1 MTDSLDEHFRRLRR
15 RERPPV
21 YSLADKPIYDWLHA
35 HRNEPPLSWLV
46 LSINDIVR
54 TMPVGLRYKWRVQVG
69 ATPLRLTKH
78 IIPKFLRRIGMVQ
91 YPQVVR
97 LLNGKRLRLWVRPN
111 TIDTSHGY
119 NVADQ
124 YEKVRDIRPSGVLYV
139 PFRRGLPSRPLD
151 TDEPERDVWDTDD

>member
-1 MTDSLDEHFRRLRR
+1 MTDRLDRHFRRLRR
-15 RERPPV
+15 LDRPPV
-21 YSLADKPIYDWLHA
+21 YLLADKPIYDWL
-35 HRNEPPLSWLV
+35 RGSQISRLV
-46 LSINDIVR
+46 VSINDIVEA
-54 TMPVGLRYKWRVQVG
+54 MPAEVRD
-69 ATPLRLTKH
+69 ATTPMRLTKH

-124 YEKVRDIRPSGVLYV
+124 YEKVRDIRV

>member
-1 MTDSLDEHFRRLRR
+1 MTDTFDRHFRRLRR

-21 YSLADKPIYDWLHA
+21 YSLADKPIYDWL
-35 HRNEPPLSWLV
+35 RGSQISRLV
-46 LSINDIVR
+46 VSINDIVEA
-54 TMPVGLRYKWRVQVG
+54 MPAEVRD
-69 ATPLRLTKH
+69 ATTLMRLTKH

-124 YEKVRDIRPSGVLYV
+124 YEKVCDIQPSGVLSV

>member
-1 MTDSLDEHFRRLRR
+1 MTDRLDRHFRRLRR
-15 RERPPV
+15 LDRPPV
-21 YSLADKPIYDWLHA
+21 YLLADKPIYDWLYA
-35 HRNEPPLSWLV
+35 HKDEPPLSWPV
-46 LSINDIVR
+46 LSINDIVGI
-54 TMPVGLRYKWRVQVG
+54 MPVGL

-124 YEKVRDIRPSGVLYV
+124 YEKVRDIRV

>member
-1 MTDSLDEHFRRLRR
+1 MTDTFDRHFRRLRR

-21 YSLADKPIYDWLHA
+21 YSLADKPIYDWLHGSQIS
-35 HRNEPPLSWLV
+35 RLV
-46 LSINDIVR
+46 VSINDIIEAMPAEVR
-54 TMPVGLRYKWRVQVG
+54 D
-69 ATPLRLTKH
+69 ATTLMRLTKH

-124 YEKVRDIRPSGVLYV
+124 YEKVCDIQ
-139 PFRRGLPSRPLD
+139 
-151 TDEPERDVWDTDD
+151 PERDVWEL

>member
-1 MTDSLDEHFRRLRR
+1 MTDTFDAHFRRLRR

-21 YSLADKPIYDWLHA
+21 YSLADKPIYDWLHGSQIS
-35 HRNEPPLSWLV
+35 RLV
-46 LSINDIVR
+46 VSINDIIEAMPAEVR
-54 TMPVGLRYKWRVQVG
+54 D
-69 ATPLRLTKH
+69 ATTLMRLTKH

>member
-1 MTDSLDEHFRRLRR
+1 MTDRLDRHFRRLRR
-15 RERPPV
+15 LDRPPV
-21 YSLADKPIYDWLHA
+21 YLLADKPIYDWLYA
-35 HRNEPPLSWLV
+35 HKDEPPLSWPV
-46 LSINDIVR
+46 LSINDIVGI
-54 TMPVGLRYKWRVQVG
+54 MPVGL